1 MYHHNTLVIQLSQ
14 LGFVVIAGAYFGTMP
29 TFMVESSSQ
38 HVRTTVVALGYNLT
52 LGIVGGLTP
61 AAASWLVHR
70 THNNLSPVIMI
81 TVASILSLIAILSFP
96 ETLEKEK

>member
-1 MYHHNTLVIQLSQ
+1 MYHHSTLVIQLSQ

-29 TFMVESSSQ
+29 TFMVESSPQ

-61 AAASWLVHR
+61 AAASWMVHR
-70 THNNLSPVIMI
+70 THNDLSPVIMI
-81 TVASILSLIAILSFP
+81 MVASIISLIAILSLP
-96 ETLEKEK
+96 ETLQKEK